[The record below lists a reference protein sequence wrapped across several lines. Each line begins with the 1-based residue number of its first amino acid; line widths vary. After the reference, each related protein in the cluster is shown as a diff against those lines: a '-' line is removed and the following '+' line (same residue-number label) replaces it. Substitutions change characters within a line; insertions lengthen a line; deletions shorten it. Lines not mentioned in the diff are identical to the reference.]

1 MKIKAQGIIQV
12 IASLCLD
19 PQSKELQETLKN
31 LIVSN
36 RQKVLDLEK
45 DMENLTIKQQQILN
59 SDNFNG
65 ESIYIWNSSFEKK

>member
-1 MKIKAQGIIQV
+1 
-12 IASLCLD
+12 
-19 PQSKELQETLKN
+19 
-31 LIVSN
+31 VSN